1 MEFLCID
8 FINSQWYKTHK
19 SFSDPIYDEI
29 WLNDFYKKWD
39 LSITGILDK
48 GRIDKLLDLRNF
60 LNKVINDIYSEKA
73 IHSDDLDRIN
83 KYLSSF
89 FFYKVLKKDNEKYYL
104 CNVPERSGFNW
115 IIFEIISSFIKLITE
130 YDINRI
136 KICNNPDCNWIFYDE
151 SKSKTRKWCDN
162 TCATLMK
169 VRRFRE
175 NKKNEKE

>member
-1 MEFLCID
+1 MDFLCID

-19 SFSDPIYDEI
+19 SFSDPIYDEN

-39 LSITGILDK
+39 LSNAGIPDK
-48 GRIDKLLDLRNF
+48 RMIDKLLELRSF
-60 LNKVINDIYSEKA
+60 LNKVIIDIYSEKA

-89 FFYKVLKKDNEKYYL
+89 SFYKVLKKDNEKYYL
-104 CNVPERSGFNW
+104 SIVPEKSDFNW

-130 YDINRI
+130 YDISRI

>member
-1 MEFLCID
+1 MDFLCID

-19 SFSDPIYDEI
+19 SFSDPIYDEN
-29 WLNDFYKKWD
+29 WLNDFYKRWN
-39 LSITGILDK
+39 LPTTGIPDK
-48 GRIDKLLDLRNF
+48 GMIDKLLELRNF

-73 IHSDDLDRIN
+73 THSDDLDRIN

-89 FFYKVLKKDNEKYYL
+89 SFYKVLKKDNEKYFL
-104 CNVPERSGFNW
+104 SNVPVKSDCNW

-169 VRRFRE
+169 VRRFRK